1 MEVGDIV
8 KFFLTDQFGIVLE
21 IGSLGAVRVVWT
33 TQGDS
38 LFGPGTKEWCGEE
51 SLEHLTTA

>member
-1 MEVGDIV
+1 M
-8 KFFLTDQFGIVLE
+8 
-21 IGSLGAVRVVWT
+21 WN

-38 LFGPGTKEWCGEE
+38 LFGAGTKEWCGEE